1 MSLDSSSILLT
12 DPDVSLATKL
22 CILQASTDDDSSA
35 SSDSQFG
42 LKMSSIFVILLV
54 STLFTIFP
62 LLSRSIKW
70 IKMPLYVY
78 LFAKHFGTGVIV
90 STAFVHLL
98 DPAYLAIGARSCVGS
113 RWIEFPWVPT
123 LVMVSAL
130 MLFIVDIVSDVVV
143 ERVYGVKENH
153 GHGASDDEVMR
164 AVVRDEENR
173 EEEEV
178 VETSDDEEK
187 IMERGFR
194 EQISAFLVLEFGI
207 IFHSVMIGLN
217 LGAVTGDEFKTLY
230 IVIIFHQSFEGL
242 GIGARLSGIP
252 WPHDIS
258 YIWAYMLCLMYGLVT
273 PISIAIGMGIR
284 NHYDSNSYDVNIISG
299 VLDSISSGILI
310 YSGFIELLARDFIF
324 NQEIKKDLR
333 KLWFS
338 IISILLGAGIMSAIG
353 KWA

>member
-1 MSLDSSSILLT
+1 MDSSTILLT

-22 CILQASTDDDSSA
+22 CILQS
-35 SSDSQFG
+35 SSDTDGLISTKDTNFG
-42 LKMSSIFVILLV
+42 LKISSIFVILIV
-54 STLFTIFP
+54 STVFTIFP

-70 IKMPLYVY
+70 VKMPLYVY

-153 GHGASDDEVMR
+153 GHCGNEDEVMR
-164 AVVRDEENR
+164 AVVRSDEENSQH
-173 EEEEV
+173 V
-178 VETSDDEEK
+178 VEETSDDEEK

-207 IFHSVMIGLN
+207 IFHSVMIGIN

-284 NHYDSNSYDVNIISG
+284 NKYDSNSYDVNVISG

-324 NQEIKKDLR
+324 NKDIKKDLK

-338 IISILLGAGIMSAIG
+338 ITSIMLGAGLMSAIG